1 MTLEVLADLGHKR
14 WTESEIDYLKENV
27 GYRRI
32 ADIAETLN
40 RTETA
45 VMLKFK
51 RLGIGKTKNVAGR
64 VTCGELASLFSVDRK
79 TVNLWVVNH
88 GLPANRKVTSL
99 KMRYNL
105 ISPEEF
111 WEWAYDHRGRINF
124 QKLEKNA
131 LPPEPDWVSA
141 ERINPSYQHRQYRD
155 WTTKEDT
162 LLASYIDDGL
172 SYKEIAVL
180 MKRTAYSV
188 EKRYHRIKDMK
199 EYYKGEKPYAIKKGV
214 KLSLRKEQDE

>member
-1 MTLEVLADLGHKR
+1 MGHKR
-14 WTESEIDYLKENV
+14 WTDSEIDYLKENV
-27 GYRRI
+27 GYRRV
-32 ADIAETLN
+32 ADIAQTLN

-64 VTCGELASLFSVDRK
+64 VTCGELASLFSIDRN
-79 TVNLWVVNH
+79 TVKSWVNKH

-111 WEWAYDHRGRINF
+111 WEWAYHNRERMDF

-131 LPPEPDWVSA
+131 LPPEPEWVAS
-141 ERINPSYQHRQYRD
+141 ERMNPTYKKRQYRD
-155 WTTKEDT
+155 WTTNEDT
-162 LLASYIDDGL
+162 LLASYIDQGL
-172 SYKEIAVL
+172 SYREIGIRL
-180 MKRTAYSV
+180 NRTELSV
-188 EKRYHRIKDMK
+188 SKRYSRIKELKD
-199 EYYKGEKPYAIKKGV
+199 YYKGNKPYAIKKGER
-214 KLSLRKEQDE
+214 LSLRKDKDDE